1 LALVAVR
8 LCDVAPNGASA
19 LVTWGM
25 LNLTHR
31 ASHAQPTPLVP
42 GERYTVTI
50 PLNVI
55 GYKLPAGHR
64 WRVALSPT
72 YWRHAWPSPR
82 PVTLTLLSGTHSYLQ
97 LPVRSPQPQDD
108 TLPPFEPAETAPPLA
123 VETLR
128 PHTRQQ
134 TLRRD
139 MIGEIFEYQVEND
152 GGRVRFSDN
161 GLETD
166 DRAVETFTIQEG
178 NPLSASCRV
187 QRTLEYQ
194 REGWQVRVV
203 TDSQMT
209 ADATHFQV
217 TNQLEGYEGHQRVF
231 TKSWVFKVP
240 RDLV

>member
-1 LALVAVR
+1 
-8 LCDVAPNGASA
+8 
-19 LVTWGM
+19 
-25 LNLTHR
+25 
-31 ASHAQPTPLVP
+31 
-42 GERYTVTI
+42 
-50 PLNVI
+50 
-55 GYKLPAGHR
+55 
-64 WRVALSPT
+64 
-72 YWRHAWPSPR
+72 
-82 PVTLTLLSGTHSYLQ
+82 
-97 LPVRSPQPQDD
+97 
-108 TLPPFEPAETAPPLA
+108 
-123 VETLR
+123 
-128 PHTRQQ
+128 
-134 TLRRD
+134 